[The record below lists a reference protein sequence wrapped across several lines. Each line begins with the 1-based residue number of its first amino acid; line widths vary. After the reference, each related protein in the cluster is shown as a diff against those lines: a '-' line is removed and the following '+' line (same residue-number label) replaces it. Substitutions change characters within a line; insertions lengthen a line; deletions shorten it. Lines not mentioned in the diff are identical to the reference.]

1 MELDGLVKKIILG
14 NKTAK
19 QMVESLIDTPTLI
32 NIDIRQGA
40 LYAVPLQVETNQ
52 QSASAEVSESLII
65 STDAKKYVTDNVAPG
80 SKSWRLTGYI
90 NGKPELEPTN
100 KYMPFV
106 RFNTDILWQW
116 FDKGAVLI
124 YKDGYAQIHDNVVI
138 KELQTSQIKES
149 SGITPFSLT
158 LKELNTMEMD
168 LTSIA
173 ENVTTAINKVK
184 NSMAK
189 IGSKFGKAKS
199 LGVTATV
206 ANATATPA
214 DLVSGWAKIGT
225 W

>member
-1 MELDGLVKKIILG
+1 MELDGLVKKIIMG
-14 NKTAK
+14 NKTAT
-19 QMVESLIDTPTLI
+19 QMAETFIGTPTLI

-40 LYAVPLQVETNQ
+40 LYAIPLQVETNQ

-65 STDAKKYVTDNVAPG
+65 STDSKKYVTDNVAPG
-80 SKSWRLTGYI
+80 SKSWRLSGYI
-90 NGKPELEPTN
+90 AGKPELEPTN

-138 KELQTSQIKES
+138 KELQTSQVKES
-149 SGITPFSLT
+149 AGITPFSLT

-173 ENVTTAINKVK
+173 ENVTTAVNKVA
-184 NSMAK
+184 NSIAK
-189 IGSKFGKAKS
+189 IGSKFGKSKS
-199 LGVTATV
+199 LGATATV
-206 ANATATPA
+206 SNATESAA
-214 DLVSGWAKIGT
+214 SLVSGWAKLGI
-225 W
+225 